1 MAHIVRMEHTHT
13 MRIEM
18 DRGAGWEL
26 RSEGAVTATTEQAAA
41 QISAYAYSD
50 HAHRILL
57 DGTVIATHTPKRRNT
72 RQGN

>member
-41 QISAYAYSD
+41 QISLYAYSD

-57 DGTVIATHTPKRRNT
+57 DGAVIATHTPKRR
-72 RQGN
+72 RVAR